1 MMSNTSIYSDTAIIG
16 GDGMKTLLII
26 LGFAV
31 LGFFVVAV
39 WCPILFLLIE
49 GWEMLI
55 DDMKDRVERWKN

>member
-1 MMSNTSIYSDTAIIG
+1 
-16 GDGMKTLLII
+16 MKTLLII

>member
-1 MMSNTSIYSDTAIIG
+1 
-16 GDGMKTLLII
+16 MKTLLII

-39 WCPILFLLIE
+39 WCPIFFLVIE

-55 DDMKDRVERWKN
+55 DEVKDRVERWKN